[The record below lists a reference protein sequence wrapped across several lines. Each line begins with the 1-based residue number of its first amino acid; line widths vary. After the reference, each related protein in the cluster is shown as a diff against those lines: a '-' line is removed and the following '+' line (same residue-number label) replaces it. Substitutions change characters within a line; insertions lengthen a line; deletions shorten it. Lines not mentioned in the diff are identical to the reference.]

1 MPWRADQLRAPLGLL
16 GHAIELAVD
25 SRELALDGELPIQ
38 PCTYPPKMGERNNSG
53 DARSIRGSSKTFIQ
67 F

>member
-25 SRELALDGELPIQ
+25 SRELALDG
-38 PCTYPPKMGERNNSG
+38 
-53 DARSIRGSSKTFIQ
+53 
-67 F
+67 